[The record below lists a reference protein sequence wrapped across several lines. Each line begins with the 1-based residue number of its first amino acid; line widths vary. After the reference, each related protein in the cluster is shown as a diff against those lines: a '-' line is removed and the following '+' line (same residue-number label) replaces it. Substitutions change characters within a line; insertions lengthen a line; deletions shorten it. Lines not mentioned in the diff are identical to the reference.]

1 MSASD
6 PREDQQDQQDQEG
19 REGQE
24 GQEAPTGWPDRVG
37 PSVRVPADG
46 RPEVAEPSETRAS
59 EIPASEARTTEART
73 TEAPTPVPPLLAD
86 TAPGQSTPRRSGSS
100 WRRLYLMARPRLTR
114 ANVFALTLA
123 SLLGFAL
130 ATQVRQ
136 TQSQGLEDLRQDE
149 LVRILDDVTQNGN
162 RLDDEI
168 AELEAAKDELTRSEG
183 NSPEAIAAA
192 QERANT
198 LAILAG
204 TERATGPGITLTIT
218 DEGGGVDAATLLDT
232 VQELRDAGAEAMQ
245 VGDVRVV
252 ASTWFRDGENGI
264 IVDGQQIQAPYRFI
278 VIGDPQTMSSAMEIP
293 GGVSESVRS
302 KGGEVTVL
310 EFSSINV
317 EALHSNSSPRYAQP
331 QPEPKDGLK

>member
-1 MSASD
+1 
-6 PREDQQDQQDQEG
+6 
-19 REGQE
+19 
-24 GQEAPTGWPDRVG
+24 
-37 PSVRVPADG
+37 
-46 RPEVAEPSETRAS
+46 
-59 EIPASEARTTEART
+59 
-73 TEAPTPVPPLLAD
+73 
-86 TAPGQSTPRRSGSS
+86 
-100 WRRLYLMARPRLTR
+100 MARPRLTR
-114 ANVFALTLA
+114 ANVFALLLA

-149 LVRILDDVTQNGN
+149 LVRILDDITQNGN

-168 AELEAAKDELTRSEG
+168 TELEATKDELARSEG

-192 QERANT
+192 QERAET

-204 TERATGPGITLTIT
+204 TERATGPGITLTIS

-245 VGDVRVV
+245 VGDVRIV
-252 ASTWFRDGENGI
+252 ASTWFRDGENAI

-331 QPEPKDGLK
+331 QPEPKDGLQ